1 MPAVRTGGQPPNPRP
16 RREAGIGGL
25 EPPVRSG
32 TGNSGLFHRI
42 PVPADPCQQGISP
55 QARQGSAAPTATPRR
70 RALTRRLPPG
80 NTTCKPGRR
89 ARVAVAL
96 DPPPTLV
103 DNTNP
108 AALRRPED
116 EPCPRSLP
124 QLLCLNNTSE
134 PAAALNPCADRSGSP
149 SHWKTLTRT
158 RARYLAGTLP
168 ARASEPRRAANGSP
182 RRDAVGPP
190 LHDRAAL
197 VQQVVAGVGGHRRRA
212 LDVRERIL
220 GEQLV
225 HVVVAVG

>member
-149 SHWKTLTRT
+149 SHWKTLDPTGVSSRGPDHKSRQVSPVTRVLVCPPT
-158 RARYLAGTLP
+158 HFGVEYVINPWMAGNVGAASSGTAR
-168 ARASEPRRAANGSP
+168 
-182 RRDAVGPP
+182 
-190 LHDRAAL
+190 
-197 VQQVVAGVGGHRRRA
+197 
-212 LDVRERIL
+212 
-220 GEQLV
+220 
-225 HVVVAVG
+225 